1 VQKFR
6 VRKTWRSWWSRVFDG
21 RRGSGCNVSE
31 FKFLKNLESRE
42 LTRMTKLGR
51 LKAWGDPKN
60 IFRFKD
66 STDTRESSRS
76 RALRLLKYTNA
87 SPTRRNFRV
96 SRTRGL
102 WKCKIPRIQG
112 KPSLRGSIPGYFFLP
127 RRPIFTCKLR
137 SMDDDN
143 SERKHL
149 SRKGRNRA
157 FKAETR
163 RLTLGGREGGW
174 EIRHPSVAKTTLP
187 PPSSSSSRY
196 TVQCTT
202 SRQSAAHYNVEPAI

>member
-1 VQKFR
+1 MQKFWI
-6 VRKTWRSWWSRVFDG
+6 RKTWRSRWSRVFDG
-21 RRGSGCNVSE
+21 RTGSGCDVSE

-51 LKAWGDPKN
+51 LKTWGDPKN

-66 STDTRESSRS
+66 SADTRKPSRS

-96 SRTRGL
+96 SRTRRL
-102 WKCKIPRIQG
+102 WKSKIPRIQG
-112 KPSLRGSIPGYFFLP
+112 EPSARAGVSQDFSFP

-137 SMDDDN
+137 SIDDDN
-143 SERKHL
+143 SEREHL
-149 SRKGRNRA
+149 SRKGRNRT

-163 RLTLGGREGGW
+163 RLTLGGREGGR
-174 EIRHPSVAKTTLP
+174 EKFGA
-187 PPSSSSSRY
+187 
-196 TVQCTT
+196 Q
-202 SRQSAAHYNVEPAI
+202 A